1 MRVLFTTLPG
11 SGNLYPL
18 VPLARA
24 LQSAGHEVAFACA
37 RSFGRTVEALGF
49 RCFPAG
55 FDWTLSERDATFAQI
70 RTQLGK
76 PADTFSPLHDVF
88 AIYLPPRMVPD
99 LLAIGRAWSPDVVV
113 RDPLEFGGCVAA
125 EVLGLPHAACGPL
138 FALWDG
144 AWHGAPGELAVPSLD
159 DVRRAHGLP
168 ADPGLAMLHRYLYL
182 AFLPPAFLGPALT
195 IPPTVHFLRPVGFD
209 DADARPPPRWLD
221 WLPPGPTVQ
230 ASLGTVFHRTPGIFD
245 AILDALRDE
254 PLNVILAIGRDQDP
268 ARFGPPPPN
277 VHIERYIP
285 HTWLLPHCDLAIV
298 HGGFG
303 SVMACMKE
311 AVPMVLIPVAGD
323 QPANAARCAALGL
336 GRVIPVDQR
345 SPETIRAAVRAVLRD
360 RRYAEN
366 AELLRQEMDTL
377 PDVGHAID
385 LLTAVVRQQQPV
397 LAGR

>member
-11 SGNLYPL
+11 YGNLYPL

-37 RSFGRTVEALGF
+37 RSFRRTVEALDF
-49 RCFPAG
+49 QCFPAG
-55 FDWTLSERDATFAQI
+55 FDWSLSDRDAVFARI
-70 RTQLGK
+70 RTQLGR
-76 PADTFSPLHDVF
+76 PSDAFSPLHDVF
-88 AIYLPPRMVPD
+88 AVYLPPRMVPD

-125 EVLGLPHAACGPL
+125 EVLDLPHAACGPL

-144 AWHGAPGELAVPSLD
+144 AWHGAPGELAIPSLD

-168 ADPGLAMLHRYLYL
+168 ADPSLAMLHRYLHL
-182 AFLPPAFLGPALT
+182 ASLPPAFLDPALM
-195 IPPTVHFLRPVGFD
+195 IPPTVHFLRPIGFD
-209 DADARPPPRWLD
+209 DPDAGTPPAWLD
-221 WLPPGPTVQ
+221 RLPPGPTVQ
-230 ASLGTVFHRTPGIFD
+230 ASLGTVFHRTPGIFG
-245 AILDALRDE
+245 AILEALRDE

-268 ARFGPPPPN
+268 ARFGPQPPN
-277 VHIERYIP
+277 VRIERYVP
-285 HTWLLPHCDLAIV
+285 HTWLLPRCDLAIV

-303 SVMACMKE
+303 SVMACLKE

-336 GRVIPVDQR
+336 GRVVPSSQR
-345 SPETIRAAVRAVLRD
+345 TPETIRAEVRAVLRD
-360 RRYAEN
+360 RRYVGK

-377 PDVGHAID
+377 PGLDHAVD
-385 LLTAVVRQQQPV
+385 LLTAVARQKQP
-397 LAGR
+397 LLSGR